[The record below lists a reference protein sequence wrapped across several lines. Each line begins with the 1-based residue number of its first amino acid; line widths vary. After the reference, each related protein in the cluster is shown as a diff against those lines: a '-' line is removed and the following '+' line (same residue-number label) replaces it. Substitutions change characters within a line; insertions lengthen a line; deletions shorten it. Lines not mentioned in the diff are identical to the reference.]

1 MHKIVQHLPKLSTF
15 MRLTALGSLLGMVFV
30 AIGVT
35 LRHMLVTPQP
45 LESLLPGE
53 AHLYRWR
60 HGHIFYKTIG
70 DSSMPP
76 LVLIHAPSIG
86 ASAYEMH
93 NIVAALA
100 QDYYVYAPDLL
111 GFGLSDRPR
120 MQYAAETYIALCHDF
135 LTDVVKQPA
144 SLLASGLSCD
154 YAVMVARDYPESCT
168 KLVLISPMDILSGTR
183 KFRPWSTFLA
193 LPAVGF
199 FLYALLCTRL
209 ALRLLLARRRSP
221 HQGPVPR
228 SEIDYLY
235 ALTHQFGG
243 EHAPLALLAG
253 TLSVMTTQAF
263 DTLPQPT
270 LILWGIKAL
279 NAARSIANA
288 DHLPHATEMA
298 LIQEAGAY
306 VHEECPAIVVA
317 HMREWSHAAQTDI
330 SRKQQEKLVE
340 E

>member
-60 HGHIFYKTIG
+60 HGHIFYKTMG

-120 MQYAAETYIALCHDF
+120 MQYTAETYIALCHDF

-183 KFRPWSTFLA
+183 KLRPWSTFLA

-221 HQGPVPR
+221 HQGSVPR
-228 SEIDYLY
+228 AEIDYLY

-288 DHLPHATEMA
+288 DHLPHTTEMA

-330 SRKQQEKLVE
+330 SRKQQAKYVE